1 MAKPENVIIQ
11 ESDSRF
17 HGQPAWTE
25 DMYDNFVLRKKA
37 GSTTVDYMRVT
48 AEFRSRHNFPEDVS
62 GLVLRTTFDEQGG
75 DPVTGET
82 MGQEAFEGFLQAV
95 EGRPARVDKNNW
107 VLIED
112 IVDAMCKSGLTN
124 IENGEAD
131 FLFDTV
137 REAVYRRFPENGPDP
152 VWLDAIINRLVET
165 GAVSPGYDRT
175 KLEREFTQTFR
186 DFVYG
191 YHPRPAE
198 SG

>member
-11 ESDSRF
+11 EPESRF

-25 DMYDNFVLRKKA
+25 DMYDNFVLKRKA
-37 GSTTVDYMRVT
+37 GSTTVDYMRIT
-48 AEFRSRHNFPEDVS
+48 QQFRKRHNFPEGAGGVI
-62 GLVLRTTFDEQGG
+62 LRTSFDDNGE
-75 DPVTGET
+75 DPVTGEV
-82 MGQEAFEGFLQAV
+82 MDQETFEGFLQAV

-107 VLIED
+107 VLTHD
-112 IVDAMCKSGLTN
+112 IVDAICKSGLPN
-124 IENGEAD
+124 VENGETD
-131 FLFDTV
+131 CLFDTV

-152 VWLDAIINRLVET
+152 VWLDAVINRLVET